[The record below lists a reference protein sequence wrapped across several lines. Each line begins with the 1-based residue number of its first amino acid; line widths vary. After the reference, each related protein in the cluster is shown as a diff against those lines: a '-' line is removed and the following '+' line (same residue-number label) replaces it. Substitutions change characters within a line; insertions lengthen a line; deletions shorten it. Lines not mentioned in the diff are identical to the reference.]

1 MCDIA
6 VCMELYSLEFVPD
19 RFKTQKICNEAV
31 RRKPE
36 TLGFVPDILR
46 PEGCVKGQ
54 LKNMEAP

>member
-46 PEGCVKGQ
+46 PEGCVKG
-54 LKNMEAP
+54 